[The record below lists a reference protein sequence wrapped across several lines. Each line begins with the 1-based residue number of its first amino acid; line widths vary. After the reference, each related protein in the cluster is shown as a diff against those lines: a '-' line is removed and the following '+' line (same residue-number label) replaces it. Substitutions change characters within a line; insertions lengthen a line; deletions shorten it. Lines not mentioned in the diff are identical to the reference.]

1 MNDLAGRR
9 NVRLRF
15 IGYTANDPLDR
26 RTAMVYGDDVGLSA
40 ARAKRAM
47 ETVSAQMDLEP
58 SQAEHEGRGFVHSD
72 DVVNAGFIRG
82 ETSYVRVQVVY
93 DELAPLDDYEGVD
106 ITRLT
111 RELKPKNPFELN
123 LMRITVDGEPID
135 DPARSS
141 SDIQRCTDVALDKAN
156 IEFRFDNLE
165 SRRRLAVAATP
176 ASVEFVDAGEEGM
189 TASPVR
195 FRMYANYG
203 HFIERAEVRI
213 FGHGQSVQ
221 SSPLQVLEIDRA
233 GLAEW
238 QPSVERFPGP
248 VRELQYV
255 LRAYDA
261 KGNFDETSPKPLWM
275 VYRTATAPEAEAEAS
290 AMSTADHRAARAA
303 GSAAGAARR
312 IRSGGCAGA
321 GRDQSVGR
329 AWFARSVRLR
339 RSGRASCRPLR
350 PSRIASCWPP
360 MARTASRSATFSLA
374 AARSRCGAAACRPG
388 TAYGWR
394 DGRCRSTRRAT
405 SSPRKS
411 CRRAHRRSKSP
422 CWTRPATGRS
432 SSATSS

>member
-1 MNDLAGRR
+1 MYDPPWGKIAPLELENGRALIPAGYTDSLRRAMNDLAGRR

-15 IGYTANDPLDR
+15 IGYTANDRLDR

-47 ETVSAQMDLEP
+47 ETMSAQMGLEP

-111 RELKPKNPFELN
+111 RELKPKNPYELN

-176 ASVEFVDAGEEGM
+176 ASVEFVDAGEEGDGGI
-189 TASPVR
+189 AGALPHVR
-195 FRMYANYG
+195 KL
-203 HFIERAEVRI
+203 RALHRAI
-213 FGHGQSVQ
+213 GGAHLRHGQSVQ

-233 GLAEW
+233 GSRRVAA
-238 QPSVERFPGP
+238 VGGAVPGAGSRAP
-248 VRELQYV
+248 VRAAC
-255 LRAYDA
+255 LRRQGQLRRDQ
-261 KGNFDETSPKPLWM
+261 
-275 VYRTATAPEAEAEAS
+275 PEAAL
-290 AMSTADHRAARAA
+290 DGLPRCNRA
-303 GSAAGAARR
+303 GSRGRSRFGGAVDGDRSAWSRPSSRR
-312 IRSGGCAGA
+312 RPIRSEPAE
-321 GRDQSVGR
+321 
-329 AWFARSVRLR
+329 
-339 RSGRASCRPLR
+339 
-350 PSRIASCWPP
+350 
-360 MARTASRSATFSLA
+360 SAQEEC
-374 AARSRCGAAACRPG
+374 RSR
-388 TAYGWR
+388 
-394 DGRCRSTRRAT
+394 
-405 SSPRKS
+405 
-411 CRRAHRRSKSP
+411 
-422 CWTRPATGRS
+422 TRPVRRRRP
-432 SSATSS
+432 